1 MLIQNNI
8 NLWHFSRWINVLL
21 ASPQCCRHQVMDR
34 GLRANIKI
42 KICHLNHSMNVS
54 YLNFWHL
61 IYSNSEPMLVAVF
74 VGDWYA
80 GEDMAMNYSII
91 WFLKPRLRSLCG
103 RTIELRITTSEG
115 MLTLQP
121 GGTKKKN
128 KAVFGRWCVEHFNY
142 FNLPV
147 PSLTLHESIHS
158 HQNKQKWMSGQLP
171 LTEDGDW
178 GCEFSID
185 EEGLAVDLCVRVVGV
200 WVTWG
205 SLDSRP
211 LSDGAV
217 PSHNA
222 VQNTGMILE
231 KHWQIKMQ

>member
-8 NLWHFSRWINVLL
+8 NLWHFSRWVNALL

-34 GLRANIKI
+34 DLRANIKI
-42 KICHLNHSMNVS
+42 KICHLNHSMNVP

-80 GEDMAMNYSII
+80 GENVAMNYSII

-103 RTIELRITTSEG
+103 RTIELRITTSDG

-121 GGTKKKN
+121 GGTKKKTRMCLGGDVLN
-128 KAVFGRWCVEHFNY
+128 ISIT
-142 FNLPV
+142 LISV

-178 GCEFSID
+178 GCEFSIY
-185 EEGLAVDLCVRVVGV
+185 EESLAVDLCVRVIGV
-200 WVTWG
+200 RVTRG

-217 PSHNA
+217 PSHDA

-231 KHWQIKMQ
+231 KHWQIKRQ